1 MKSNIDAL
9 TSQIR
14 ELEIEINNLIKAPNE
29 ARASGVK
36 VKVGTD
42 YFMNNYSH
50 DDLDL
55 QLFMSA
61 KLEKALAKLEPLA
74 KRLAI
79 LDELASETLNKAQGA

>member
-14 ELEIEINNLIKAPNE
+14 ELESEIKNLIAAPE
-29 ARASGVK
+29 GARANRGK
-36 VKVGTD
+36 VKVGID

-50 DDLDL
+50 DDPDL
-55 QLFMSA
+55 QLFMST
-61 KLEKALAKLEPLA
+61 KLEKAKAKLEPLA